1 MQRPNWNSNKQS
13 VCIDLSNNVC
23 RDHVLFDKIH
33 SELSGITAK
42 DLLSYAN
49 EYCIYQTISNYYG
62 YAIDQLAIGLGST
75 ELIQRLIYHFKNHKV
90 AILSP
95 TFEMVRVYCDMF
107 GVEYYTV
114 NYYHFNIIDIESLT
128 GHDVLYV
135 ANPNGNNGHA
145 FDHEQIEYL
154 IKNNQYVILD
164 EAYIDYCTYSS
175 CDSLVNMYP
184 NLCILR
190 SFSKTLGFAG
200 MRCGFVYANKSFIE
214 KIQSIRMNSVST
226 ALSGYLL
233 KNYIDEIPV
242 HVKRMNDSKNW
253 LNLNGFNI
261 TTNGNYVIVPKEKHK
276 LFEWCKH
283 KRLDD
288 SYIRVTLTNIDTFI
302 ENIVAL

>member
-1 MQRPNWNSNKQS
+1 MKRPDWNSNKES

-23 RDHVLFDKIH
+23 CDHVLFDKIH
-33 SELSGITAK
+33 SELLGISSK

-75 ELIQRLIYHFKNHKV
+75 ELIQRLIYYFKNHKV

-95 TFEMVRVYCDMF
+95 TFEMVNVYCHMF
-107 GVEYYTV
+107 GVKHYEVSYKK
-114 NYYHFNIIDIESLT
+114 FNIIDIKALT

-145 FDHEQIEYL
+145 FNHEQIEYL
-154 IKNNQYVILD
+154 VKNNQYVILD
-164 EAYIDYCTYSS
+164 EAYIDYCTYAS
-175 CDSLVNMYP
+175 CADLVNKYP

-200 MRCGFVYANKSFIE
+200 MRCGFIYANKSFIK

-226 ALSGYLL
+226 ALSAYLL

-242 HVKRMNDSKNW
+242 HVNRMNSSKNW
-253 LNLNGFNI
+253 LNCNGFGM
-261 TTNGNYVIVPKEKHK
+261 TANGNYIIVPKEKHK
-276 LFEWCKH
+276 LFEWCKY

-288 SYIRVTLTNIDTFI
+288 SHIRVTLTNINIFI
-302 ENIVAL
+302 ENIVVL